1 MKFEQYPKYKPSGID
16 WLGDVPQHWIVKRS
30 DAIVSADR
38 SQLSADDFAGQ
49 DVFHYSIPVVQD
61 TGTGRVENSDS
72 IASAKQVIQ
81 KPVVLVSKLNPRKA
95 TICLARPQEILTLCS
110 TEFVVLS
117 ADRCD
122 LGFLQYLSHSELF
135 RQRLDSKVQSVTR
148 SHQRANPADIY
159 KFWGVWP
166 TLEEQRRITAFLD
179 LETRRIDRLVAK
191 KASLIERLQEKRAA
205 LISHAVTRGLPSTVD
220 RDTDTRVNQSLKPSG
235 VEWIGEIPEHWTVM
249 KVKFVAKMESGHT
262 PSRGERANWI
272 EDECVIPWVSLN
284 DTKFLKENDFI
295 GDTAVKISEEGM
307 KNSSAHLLPPGVVV
321 FTRDA
326 TIGLT
331 AITTCSAAVSQHIIA
346 WVPGPKITAAYLLF
360 SFKAMQQY
368 LESFTFGSTLKTIG
382 MTDVRKLVIP
392 LPPLS
397 EQVAIAAHLETA
409 TKMMD
414 ALMRKVEEAIER
426 LQEYRTALITA
437 AVTGKIDVRKATS

>member
-1 MKFEQYPKYKPSGID
+1 VNFQTYPRYRPSGVE
-16 WLGDVPQHWIVKRS
+16 WLGVLPEHWKVKRLKLVVRLS
-30 DAIVSADR
+30 DKKVDADQLNSVPYIGMENIESWTGRLLPINPDIV
-38 SQLSADDFAGQ
+38 
-49 DVFHYSIPVVQD
+49 P
-61 TGTGRVENSDS
+61 TGTANSFK
-72 IASAKQVIQ
+72 AGHTLFGKLRPYLAKAC
-81 KPVVLVSKLNPRKA
+81 NPDFGG
-95 TICLARPQEILTLCS
+95 LCS
-110 TEFVVLS
+110 TELLVLEGGEL
-117 ADRCD
+117 DRRTLLHLLLSD
-122 LGFLQYLSHSELF
+122 GFIKLV
-135 RQRLDSKVQSVTR
+135 DSSTYGSKMP
-148 SHQRANPADIY
+148 RASWDFIGSILMPISPA
-159 KFWGVWP
+159 
-166 TLEEQRRITAFLD
+166 LEQKTIAEFLNR
-179 LETRRIDRLVAK
+179 ETRRLDRLVAK
-191 KASLIERLQEKRAA
+191 KRELIERLKEKRTA
-205 LISHAVTRGLPSTVD
+205 LISRTVTRGLPPAVD
-220 RDTDTRVNQSLKPSG
+220 SDLDIRADHSFKPSG
-235 VEWIGEIPEHWTVM
+235 IEWIGEIPKHWTVM

-262 PSRGERANWI
+262 PSRSEPTNWI

-331 AITTCSAAVSQHIIA
+331 AITTCPAAVSQHIIA
-346 WVPGPKITAAYLLF
+346 WVPGSKITTAYLLF

-397 EQVAIAAHLETA
+397 EQVEIAAYLDIA
-409 TKMMD
+409 TKKMD
-414 ALMRKVEEAIER
+414 TLMCKVEEAIER

-437 AVTGKIDVRKATS
+437 AVTGKIDVRKAGA